1 MRILFTTRG
10 SSGHVQPL
18 TPVARACLAAGHEV
32 LVAAQ
37 AVHGANVE
45 RLGLPLAPVA
55 SPADEDWMPLLA
67 DFAELDLDRANAAM
81 IGRFFG
87 GLDSRAALPDLLEI
101 VDGWRPEVVVR
112 ESWEFASTVAAELRG
127 LPIARVGLGLAAVEE
142 LSVRVAAPVVDG
154 VRAEAGLPPDPAGD
168 RLRDAPY
175 LTAMPAALDGPDHR
189 VAPVVRRFRAPA
201 PATSSPLPDLWPG
214 NGDPL
219 VYVTFGSVTAAP
231 HLPYFPDLYRS
242 AVEALAPLPARVL
255 LTLGRDGDPER
266 LGRLPPNVRAERWV
280 PQEAVL
286 PATAAVVGHGGYGTT
301 LGALAAGAPQVVL
314 PLFSTDQWAN
324 AEAVARAGAGIALD
338 GDRAERRV
346 LGMPAPRVL
355 AGLAG
360 AVSGVLEDPAYRDG
374 AASVAAA
381 MEDLPPASAAVDL
394 LEELA
399 AR

>member
-1 MRILFTTRG
+1 MRMLFTTRG

-18 TPVARACLAAGHEV
+18 APVARACLAAGHEV

-55 SPADEDWMPLLA
+55 APADEDWRPLLA
-67 DFAELDLDRANAAM
+67 DFAELDLDRANEAM

-87 GLDSRAALPDLLEI
+87 GLDTRAALPDLLEI
-101 VDGWRPEVVVR
+101 VDDWGPDVVIR

-127 LPIARVGLGLAAVEE
+127 LPLARVGLGLAAVEE

-154 VRAEAGLPPDPAGD
+154 VRAEAGLPSDPAGG
-168 RLRDAPY
+168 RLRGAPY
-175 LTAMPAALDGPDHR
+175 LTAMPAALDGPDGR

-201 PATSSPLPDLWPG
+201 PASPRRPPDLWAG
-214 NGDPL
+214 NRDPL

-231 HLPYFPDLYRS
+231 HLPYFPGLYRS

-255 LTLGRDGDPER
+255 LTLGQDGDPEL
-266 LGRLPPNVRAERWV
+266 LGPLPPNVRAERWV

-286 PATAAVVGHGGYGTT
+286 PAAAAVVGHGGYGTT

-338 GDRAERRV
+338 ADRAERHV
-346 LGMPAPRVL
+346 LGMPAPEVL
-355 AGLAG
+355 AGLAA

-381 MEDLPPASAAVDL
+381 MRDLPPASAAVEL

-399 AR
+399 GR

>member
-1 MRILFTTRG
+1 
-10 SSGHVQPL
+10 
-18 TPVARACLAAGHEV
+18 
-32 LVAAQ
+32 
-37 AVHGANVE
+37 
-45 RLGLPLAPVA
+45 
-55 SPADEDWMPLLA
+55 
-67 DFAELDLDRANAAM
+67 
-81 IGRFFG
+81 
-87 GLDSRAALPDLLEI
+87 
-101 VDGWRPEVVVR
+101 
-112 ESWEFASTVAAELRG
+112 
-127 LPIARVGLGLAAVEE
+127 
-142 LSVRVAAPVVDG
+142 
-154 VRAEAGLPPDPAGD
+154 
-168 RLRDAPY
+168 
-175 LTAMPAALDGPDHR
+175 
-189 VAPVVRRFRAPA
+189 
-201 PATSSPLPDLWPG
+201 
-214 NGDPL
+214 
-219 VYVTFGSVTAAP
+219 
-231 HLPYFPDLYRS
+231 
-242 AVEALAPLPARVL
+242 VL